1 MMARHG
7 YEVELKPDRSHMELI
22 LGHTQPIS
30 PKIFVTLRENGFE
43 FRLEEKRTYTDL
55 DGAIRCRSRFRRA
68 L

>member
-7 YEVELKPDRSHMELI
+7 YEVELKPDRFHMELI
-22 LGHTQPIS
+22 LGHTQPLS